1 MKQINLQQTLPGVFA
16 DRNTIQSDVWH
27 QDLTFHKETYYLI
40 EAESGGG
47 KSSLCSYIYGYRNDY
62 QGLITFDGQNIK
74 QNTIKEWIHLRKT
87 SISLLFQE
95 LRLFP
100 ELTALENVLLKNKL
114 THYKKN
120 SEIRQLFQQLDIEEK
135 LHEKVGKLSF
145 GQQQRVAFIRALC
158 QPLDFILLDEP
169 VSHLDDTNNK
179 RMSQLLLDEAQAQ
192 GCGVIVTSIG
202 KPLELPYHETLK
214 L

>member
-27 QDLTFHKETYYLI
+27 QDLTLHKETYYLI

>member
-27 QDLTFHKETYYLI
+27 QDLTFHKENYYLI

-62 QGLITFDGQNIK
+62 QGIITFDGQNIK
-74 QNTIKEWIHLRKT
+74 QNTLKEWIHLRKT
-87 SISLLFQE
+87 SIGLLFQE

-135 LHEKVGKLSF
+135 LHQKVGKLSF
-145 GQQQRVAFIRALC
+145 GQQQRVAFIRTLC

-169 VSHLDDTNNK
+169 VSHLDDTNNR

-192 GCGVIVTSIG
+192 GCGIIVTSIG